1 MGDSMKNKKKLI
13 AVIVSLISIDS
24 VSAMEVVDCGGLGSV
39 PYVMIRFIGR
49 IVNIIKVIVPVI
61 LIIMGMIDMAKAT
74 TASDE
79 KQMQTSRKM
88 FIKRIIYAVMV
99 LFVVSIVQLLF
110 TILQTSVFQKENN
123 LLSCVSCV
131 IGNDCDSEEI
141 DLKETTA
148 TRTGSKTKK
157 IKVTRVVIMGK
168 KETMKEKETFIMS
181 VKVLPVNATNINV
194 TYKSSKT
201 SVATVSSFGKIT
213 AKKAGTTT
221 ITVQSS
227 SNKSAKASFKL
238 KVTSKN
244 NTDSSSKGSASSS
257 SSIGG
262 FTYYNQG
269 EYSNVAF
276 CDSGK
281 NLQSSGCGA
290 VSFSMVAS
298 NLVDNSYNP
307 KVVANWL
314 CSNGHGGGALSES
327 WYTNKKLLN
336 KFGLKST
343 KIAGNIGTN
352 SDKVKK
358 AKKQI
363 GEKLKKGN
371 MIILY
376 IPGHYIVLAPGKDG
390 KVILMDPGKRANNGT
405 YTIDGVYNLTKNYK
419 NRCTSSNNCG
429 WHGVYSFSKK

>member
-148 TRTGSKTKK
+148 TSTGSKTKK

-181 VKVLPVNATNINV
+181 VKVLPVNATNIGV
-194 TYKSSKT
+194 TYKSSKP

-238 KVTSKN
+238 KVTSN
-244 NTDSSSKGSASSS
+244 QSQEGMGSTSSS

-269 EYSNVAF
+269 DEYSNVAF
-276 CDSGK
+276 CGSGK

-363 GEKLKKGN
+363 SEELKKGN

-376 IPGHYIVLAPGKDG
+376 IPGHYIALAPGNDG

-405 YTIDGVYNLTKNYK
+405 YTIDAVYNLTKNYK

-429 WHGVYSFSKK
+429 WHGGYSFSKK

>member
-1 MGDSMKNKKKLI
+1 MGDSMKNKKIIMLI
-13 AVIVSLISIDS
+13 MVFLISIDS

-39 PYVMIRFIGR
+39 PYVMIRFINR
-49 IVNIIKVIVPVI
+49 IINIIKVIVPVI

-110 TILQTSVFQKENN
+110 TILQTSVFKTESN

-131 IGNDCDSEEI
+131 IGNACDSEEI

-148 TRTGSKTKK
+148 TSTGSKTKK

-181 VKVLPVNATNINV
+181 VKVLPVNATNIGV
-194 TYKSSKT
+194 TYKSSKP

-238 KVTSKN
+238 KVTS
-244 NTDSSSKGSASSS
+244 
-257 SSIGG
+257 
-262 FTYYNQG
+262 NQSQ
-269 EYSNVAF
+269 E
-276 CDSGK
+276 
-281 NLQSSGCGA
+281 
-290 VSFSMVAS
+290 
-298 NLVDNSYNP
+298 
-307 KVVANWL
+307 
-314 CSNGHGGGALSES
+314 
-327 WYTNKKLLN
+327 
-336 KFGLKST
+336 
-343 KIAGNIGTN
+343 
-352 SDKVKK
+352 
-358 AKKQI
+358 
-363 GEKLKKGN
+363 
-371 MIILY
+371 
-376 IPGHYIVLAPGKDG
+376 
-390 KVILMDPGKRANNGT
+390 
-405 YTIDGVYNLTKNYK
+405 
-419 NRCTSSNNCG
+419 
-429 WHGVYSFSKK
+429 

>member
-1 MGDSMKNKKKLI
+1 MGDSMKNKKIIMLI
-13 AVIVSLISIDS
+13 MVFLISIDS

-194 TYKSSKT
+194 TYKSSKP

-221 ITVQSS
+221 ITVQSA

-244 NTDSSSKGSASSS
+244 NKDSSSKGSASSS

-269 EYSNVAF
+269 EYENVAF
-276 CDSGK
+276 CGSGK
-281 NLQSSGCGA
+281 NLKTSGCGA

-314 CSNGHGGGALSES
+314 CSNGHGGGALSDS
-327 WYTNKKLLN
+327 WYTKEKFLN

-343 KIAGNIGTN
+343 KIVGDIGTN

-363 GEKLKKGN
+363 SEELKKGN

-376 IPGHYIVLAPGKDG
+376 IPKHYIALAPGKDG
-390 KVILMDPGKRANNGT
+390 KVILMNPGKRANNGT
-405 YTIDGVYNLTKNYK
+405 YTIDAVYNLTKNYE
-419 NRCTSSNNCG
+419 NRCNSLNNCG

>member
-123 LLSCVSCV
+123 LLGCVSCV

-181 VKVLPVNATNINV
+181 VKVLPVNATNIGV
-194 TYKSSKT
+194 TYKSSKP

-213 AKKAGTTT
+213 AKKTGTTT
-221 ITVQSS
+221 ITVQSA
-227 SNKSAKASFKL
+227 SNKSAKDSFKL
-238 KVTSKN
+238 TIKDSLDSKRQKVIDYAKKFLGNPYVYGGTSLTHG
-244 NTDSSSKGSASSS
+244 TDCS
-257 SSIGG
+257 G
-262 FTYYNQG
+262 FTMGVYKHFGYNLPRTSGSQSG
-269 EYSNVAF
+269 YGKKVSSLSNAKPGDLLFYSNGTRINHVALYM
-276 CDSGK
+276 GNNK
-281 NLQSSGCGA
+281 
-290 VSFSMVAS
+290 VIHAS
-298 NLVDNSYNP
+298 NP
-307 KVVANWL
+307 
-314 CSNGHGGGALSES
+314 
-327 WYTNKKLLN
+327 
-336 KFGLKST
+336 
-343 KIAGNIGTN
+343 
-352 SDKVKK
+352 
-358 AKKQI
+358 
-363 GEKLKKGN
+363 
-371 MIILY
+371 
-376 IPGHYIVLAPGKDG
+376 KDG
-390 KVILMDPGKRANNGT
+390 IKTTSPANYRTIAKIRRVI
-405 YTIDGVYNLTKNYK
+405 Y
-419 NRCTSSNNCG
+419 
-429 WHGVYSFSKK
+429 